1 MKKYIVISF
10 TFLIFAV
17 IGCQQEQ
24 QEPENII
31 VTSISVYQNFIQEI
45 VGDAFQ
51 VYSLVEGLEN
61 PHTLDLTGKKMQL
74 VENAGLLVFNGM
86 GLESWAN
93 QLTSGEQDVKVVMVA
108 DSLRNN
114 PIVRH
119 GDNPHIWMDP
129 QIAQDIIHVLLS
141 EVQQV
146 MPDSADVFQQ
156 NAETYIENL
165 NRLYRDINTKLDP
178 VKGERLIAQTPA
190 LAYYF
195 SAFGIE
201 QAGVIVEH
209 PGGQPSA
216 QHMTSL
222 SNELS
227 SGDILGIVHLPQFSE
242 NLPQTLSDETD
253 VPVISM
259 SALITGL
266 EYVGTYLD
274 LMWYNA
280 DQLESLVMTGV

>member
-1 MKKYIVISF
+1 MKIHILISIA
-10 TFLIFAV
+10 FLFV
-17 IGCQQEQ
+17 NLLGCQQEQ
-24 QEPENII
+24 QETEPVI

-45 VGDAFQ
+45 VGETFQ
-51 VYSLVEGLEN
+51 VHSLVEGMEN
-61 PHTLDLTGKKMQL
+61 PHTLDLSGRKMEL
-74 VENAGLLVFNGM
+74 VQNAGLLVFNGM

-93 QLTSGEQDVKVVMVA
+93 QLTSGQQEVKVVMVA

-114 PIVRH
+114 PIIRH

-129 QIAQDIIHVLLS
+129 QIAQDMIHVLLT

-146 MPDSADVFQQ
+146 IPDSADVFQQ
-156 NAETYIENL
+156 NAEMYIENL

-178 VKGERLIAQTPA
+178 VKGARVIAQTPG
-190 LAYYF
+190 LEYFF

-201 QAGVIVEH
+201 QAGVIIEH
-209 PGGQPSA
+209 AGGQPSA
-216 QHMTSL
+216 QHMTNL
-222 SNELS
+222 SNMLN
-227 SGDILGIVHLPQFSE
+227 SGDIIGIVHLPQFSA
-242 NLPQTLSDETD
+242 NLPQTLSDEND

-259 SALITGL
+259 SALINGL